1 MKRGKAKE
9 VRKGQKST
17 RQGMK
22 MFYPIEV
29 KCEITTKRFW
39 VRLLVEGVGWWL
51 GMRRNRG

>member
-9 VRKGQKST
+9 SQKGQKST

-29 KCEITTKRFW
+29 KCEITTKLFW